1 MLCLGAAEGCR
12 RGISCA
18 APLVDF
24 FDSRDEDMHIRGGSW
39 EMAERDQQTRCKRS
53 GSYPET
59 TVELQH
65 LLGRPLSEVCFQQK
79 EKTVISDASGVK
91 RNMKDCIAFKLHL
104 SEVPENR
111 QVETGDGNIFRLV
124 WLKNKQPAPEGEVP
138 NALDR
143 PAKMDDFPDD
153 EKEGGDDNDDD
164 DGEGDDHQMD
174 EAAQREQDELR
185 RAVEAEGEPGQDD
198 SEIEVLADSDDD
210 LEDFGF
216 SRAVKKVK
224 GFHLRP
230 AWVQLES
237 EDLTLIPRH
246 VKGCSIAYHVGN
258 QQWHGHYPNVHIPM
272 CFSWGRSTKRSETEA
287 ILRTVRAVLEAHLL
301 ACPKDRMWKSQLAK
315 VWSAEASRV

>member
-1 MLCLGAAEGCR
+1 VADHGKWQSVISKRAANDLDLTRKQQLSYNIFLAGLC
-12 RGISCA
+12 
-18 APLVDF
+18 
-24 FDSRDEDMHIRGGSW
+24 
-39 EMAERDQQTRCKRS
+39 
-53 GSYPET
+53 
-59 TVELQH
+59 
-65 LLGRPLSEVCFQQK
+65 QK
-79 EKTVISDASGVK
+79 YVFNKKKKTVISDASGVK

-104 SEVPENR
+104 SEVPENL

-138 NALDR
+138 NVLDR

-315 VWSAEASRV
+315 VRSAEASRV